1 VANDAQDKR
10 VRLTVA
16 QLRTILEH
24 DPEGFQ
30 LTVDKLIAECTDPAT
45 ISFWKAVKAFAKRPA
60 EDS

>member
-1 VANDAQDKR
+1 MSDGDAEDKR

-30 LTVDKLIAECTDPAT
+30 RTVDGIIEECTDPTT
-45 ISFWKAVKAFAKRPA
+45 ISFWKAVKAFAKQPS
-60 EDS
+60 E

>member
-1 VANDAQDKR
+1 MAVGDSEDKR

-30 LTVDKLIAECTDPAT
+30 VTVDKLIEECTDPAT
-45 ISFWKAVKAFAKRPA
+45 ISFWKAVKAFAKQTS
-60 EDS
+60 E